1 MSLWR
6 QLKSGLRGLASRAQA
21 DRDVADEVQ
30 QYLDEAAAAW
40 EARGLSSEDA
50 KRAARLELGNTTV
63 VQEQVSSYGWE
74 NTVRTLVA
82 DLRYA
87 ARQLRNN
94 PGFTIVSALTLA
106 LGIGASTAIFSA
118 VDPILF
124 EPLPYPHAGR
134 IMTIWS
140 TYEGARSEV
149 AFGNYRELLERNRT
163 FEAMAI
169 LEPWQP
175 SMTGGVQPERLDGQ
189 SVSASYFRVLGVTPI
204 LGRDFQASDDTFNGP
219 KVAILS
225 DRLWHRHFNGDSAIV
240 GRQVKLD
247 GDNYTVIGVM
257 PRDFENV
264 LSPAAEIWSPSQYD
278 TQVILKTFQS
288 WAWGNHLYMVGRI
301 KPGVSRDQA
310 RGDLEQIARTPL
322 PQFPRPR
329 WASLNHDLIVDSL
342 QDDIASGVKPALL
355 AVLGAVILVLAI
367 ACVNVSNLLLARGA
381 QRRGEFAVRAALG
394 AGRLR
399 IVRQL
404 VTESLLLASLGG
416 ALGIGVAIAGV
427 RALIALSPPGLP
439 RLDAIAVNGA
449 AFSFA
454 LAITTLIGVVTGLI
468 PALHASRG
476 ELHTG
481 AQRNSRRAAG
491 GDAWTRRALVVTEV
505 SLALVLLVGAGL
517 LLRSMQRLL
526 SVDPGFNTAQLLTM
540 QVQTSGHQFDD
551 LPSAPGAGDNVRRR
565 FFEQALE
572 TVRRVPGVKQAAF
585 TSLLPLSDDPSWVS
599 TYGAQFENDDPH
611 GGHDVFRYAVSPDY
625 CQTMGIP
632 LHSGRFLDEHDT
644 AAAPQAALISESL
657 AKRQFPSQHPIGKR
671 LHVGPTDR
679 PWYTVVGVVGDVKQT
694 SLAVDRPDAVYIPTT
709 QTWFADDVLSLVVR
723 TRGDAAALAPAVKN
737 AIWSVDKDQPIVR
750 VATMDKLLAASE
762 AERHF
767 VLILFEAFGAVALL
781 LAAIGIYGVL
791 AGSVTERTREI
802 GVRAA
807 LGASRGDIVALVL
820 RQGMRLS
827 LLGIVIGSG
836 AAVAA
841 SRTLIT
847 LLFEVSPLD
856 LVTYLGVIALLGAVS
871 GIACWMPAW
880 RAARVDPSITLRAE

>member
-6 QLKSGLRGLASRAQA
+6 QLKSGLRGLTSRAQA
-21 DRDVADEVQ
+21 DQDVADEVQ

-40 EARGLSSEDA
+40 EARGLSSDDA
-50 KRAARLELGNTTV
+50 KRAARLELGNKTV

-257 PRDFENV
+257 PHDFENV

-288 WAWGNHLYMVGRI
+288 WAWGNHLYMAGRL
-301 KPGVSRDQA
+301 KPGADKAQA
-310 RGDLEQIARTPL
+310 IGDLEQIARTPL

-329 WASLNHDLIVDSL
+329 WASLNHGLIVDSL

-476 ELHTG
+476 ELLTG

-572 TVRRVPGVKQAAF
+572 AVRRVPGVKQAAF

-657 AKRQFPSQHPIGKR
+657 AKRQFPGQDPIGKR

-723 TRGDAAALAPAVKN
+723 TRGDAAALAPVAKN

-841 SRTLIT
+841 SRTLVT